1 MLNKLAII
9 NSAHGAVFRPLLRK
23 CPRLATRTHTVTRS
37 RASDDSKAASV
48 ENVFE
53 NSLYLEPFVRAFLLG
68 VGSAGILETL
78 HTVTAAFSNASE
90 QFAPLFYAD
99 HATAIIGWVA
109 FYILDVIAISHVLS
123 KYNGDTAAAGVALQ
137 KLVTLPRRM
146 LPLRLAV
153 FKHLLHLD
161 NNLQTQQ
168 TEQDATAL
176 AEALSAFKPTD
187 SPTVSA
193 PTSLPKPKTANGK
206 HNIIPGTLS
215 SPRLGDQ
222 RAKQGLKPGELDPSF
237 IETFSRRR
245 QELLDRRAYLHGF
258 WYAASL
264 SDTVKADGKPVGVD
278 ILDQR
283 IVLFRN
289 STTGV
294 VHALDDVCPH
304 RGAPF
309 SDGWV
314 EHREGHQCVVCPY
327 HGWAVGSEGKIH
339 HVPAAEHPG
348 EWPKRQVVPVYDV
361 EERGGFIWLWYGSQ
375 DLPRDARPPIPCV
388 PELEDP
394 EWKAVYGEIEFDC
407 SHTSVFENALDMAHI
422 HYLHNDSFGNQE
434 KPEIRNMTCTA
445 SDALSVTA
453 TFQLCNKPASVLWEW
468 TKVPEVSVTA
478 KAFLP
483 STSMISFTLG
493 NGLSFITF
501 VNTVPI
507 SENKS
512 VNRFALVRNLAW
524 DRTGTFNSKV
534 WDTWARKAMMKI
546 LGEDKVMVEKLRP
559 ELLVKEYS
567 VRADLPQIEFRKL
580 RQQWVDLGCVRPCH
594 GQEESYARNNS
605 SPNFVH
611 PPRFSQGGSGGFGT
625 VNDTGNTNSNEFTS
639 DSESS
644 PPTMPDF

>member
-1 MLNKLAII
+1 
-9 NSAHGAVFRPLLRK
+9 V
-23 CPRLATRTHTVTRS
+23 
-37 RASDDSKAASV
+37 
-48 ENVFE
+48 
-53 NSLYLEPFVRAFLLG
+53 YLEPFVRAFLLG
-68 VGSAGILETL
+68 VGSAGIVETI
-78 HTVTAAFSNASE
+78 HTATAALSDATE
-90 QFAPLFYAD
+90 HFAPLIYAD
-99 HATAIIGWVA
+99 HATAIICWAA
-109 FYILDVIAISHVLS
+109 FYILDVIAISHVLK
-123 KYNGDTAAAGVALQ
+123 KYNDDSAAAGAALQ
-137 KLVTLPRRM
+137 KLVTLPQRM

-161 NNLQTQQ
+161 NEQNNQNN
-168 TEQDATAL
+168 QDATAL
-176 AEALSAFKPTD
+176 ATALSAFKPTD
-187 SPTVSA
+187 SRTVA
-193 PTSLPKPKTANGK
+193 PTPQQFPKPKTATGS

-215 SPRLGDQ
+215 GPRLGDH
-222 RAKQGLKPGELDPSF
+222 RAKQGLKPGELDPSLA
-237 IETFSRRR
+237 ETFSRRR

-258 WYAASL
+258 WYAAAISE
-264 SDTVKADGKPVGVD
+264 TVKAGGKPVGVH

-283 IVLFRN
+283 IVLFRDF
-289 STTGV
+289 TTGA

-314 EHREGHQCVVCPY
+314 EHREGHECVVCPY

-339 HVPAAEHPG
+339 HVPAAEHSG
-348 EWPKRQVVPVYDV
+348 EWPRRQVVPVYDV

-375 DLPRDARPPIPCV
+375 DLPRDARPHIPCV

-407 SHTSVFENALDMAHI
+407 SHASVFENALDMAHI
-422 HYLHNDSFGNQE
+422 HYLHNDSFGNQD
-434 KPEIRNMTCTA
+434 KPEIRNMTVTA
-445 SDALSVTA
+445 HDALSVTA

-468 TKVPEVSVTA
+468 TKVPEVTVTA

-507 SENKS
+507 SENKC

-524 DRTGTFNSKV
+524 DRTGTFNASA
-534 WDTWARKAMMKI
+534 WDGWARKAMMKI

-580 RQQWVDLGCVRPCH
+580 RQQWVDLGFVRPCL
-594 GQEESYARNNS
+594 GQQEQND
-605 SPNFVH
+605 NFVH
-611 PPRFSQGGSGGFGT
+611 APRFQQGAHGGG
-625 VNDTGNTNSNEFTS
+625 
-639 DSESS
+639 SESS
-644 PPTMPDF
+644 SSSTMPDF

>member
-1 MLNKLAII
+1 M
-9 NSAHGAVFRPLLRK
+9 
-23 CPRLATRTHTVTRS
+23 
-37 RASDDSKAASV
+37 
-48 ENVFE
+48 
-53 NSLYLEPFVRAFLLG
+53 RAFLLG
-68 VGSAGILETL
+68 VGSAGILETV
-78 HTVTAAFSNASE
+78 HTLNAAFSNAE
-90 QFAPLFYAD
+90 HFAPLFYAD
-99 HATAIIGWVA
+99 HVTAIIGWVA
-109 FYILDVIAISHVLS
+109 FYIVDVIAISHVLS
-123 KYNGDTAAAGVALQ
+123 KYNNDAVAAGVALQ
-137 KLVTLPRRM
+137 KLVTIPQRM
-146 LPLRLAV
+146 LPLRLTV
-153 FKHLLHLD
+153 FKHLMDLS
-161 NNLQTQQ
+161 NKLQTQQ
-168 TEQDATAL
+168 TGQNATAL
-176 AEALSAFKPTD
+176 AEPVSAFKPDD
-187 SPTVSA
+187 SPTVA
-193 PTSLPKPKTANGK
+193 PPTSLPKPKTTSGK
-206 HNIIPGTLS
+206 QNIIPGTLS
-215 SPRLGDQ
+215 GPRLGDR

-258 WYAASL
+258 WYAAAISE
-264 SDTVKADGKPVGVD
+264 TVKADGKPVGVD

-289 STTGV
+289 STTGA

-314 EHREGHQCVVCPY
+314 EEREGHQCVVCPY

-339 HVPAAEHPG
+339 HVPAAEHAG
-348 EWPKRQVVPVYDV
+348 EWPQRQVVPVYDV

-407 SHTSVFENALDMAHI
+407 SHASVFENALDMVRPFPSFALLAFYFPDLNPFPFCFSNCAYIPLLIDYIDNSSIFLFSNKYISINIEINYNFLLQAHI
-422 HYLHNDSFGNQE
+422 HYLHDDSFGNQE
-434 KPEIRNMTCTA
+434 KPEIRNMACTA

-453 TFQLCNKPASVLWEW
+453 TFELCNKPASVLWEW

-501 VNTVPI
+501 VNTVPV

-524 DRTGTFNSKV
+524 DRTGTFNANV
-534 WDTWARKAMMKI
+534 WDAWARKAMMKI

-580 RQQWVDLGCVRPCH
+580 RQQWVDLGYVRPCL
-594 GQEESYARNNS
+594 GQEESIIKNNNMN
-605 SPNFVH
+605 NFVH
-611 PPRFSQGGSGGFGT
+611 PPRFSPGGGSGG
-625 VNDTGNTNSNEFTS
+625 
-639 DSESS
+639 ESS

>member
-1 MLNKLAII
+1 
-9 NSAHGAVFRPLLRK
+9 VFLQ
-23 CPRLATRTHTVTRS
+23 V
-37 RASDDSKAASV
+37 
-48 ENVFE
+48 NVSE
-53 NSLYLEPFVRAFLLG
+53 NSTLYLEPFVRAFLLG
-68 VGSAGILETL
+68 VGSAAVVETI
-78 HTVTAAFSNASE
+78 HTATAAFSDASE
-90 QFAPLFYAD
+90 HFAEHFAPLFYAD
-99 HATAIIGWVA
+99 HATAIIAWVT
-109 FYILDVIAISHVLS
+109 FYILDVLAISSVLS
-123 KYNGDTAAAGVALQ
+123 QYNGNSAAAELALQ
-137 KLVTLPRRM
+137 KLVTLPQRM

-161 NNLQTQQ
+161 APKINQTI
-168 TEQDATAL
+168 EQDAL
-176 AEALSAFKPTD
+176 FSAFKPTD
-187 SPTVSA
+187 LPTPTAA
-193 PTSLPKPKTANGK
+193 PPTAVPKPARGST
-206 HNIIPGTLS
+206 NIIPGTLS
-215 SPRLGDQ
+215 GPRLGDN

-237 IETFSRRR
+237 AETFARRR

-258 WYAASL
+258 WYAAAI
-264 SDTVKADGKPVGVD
+264 SDTVKADGKPIGVD

-283 IVLFRN
+283 IVLFRD
-289 STTGV
+289 STTGA

-327 HGWAVGSEGKIH
+327 HGWAVGGEGKIH

-348 EWPKRQVVPVYDV
+348 EWPRRQVVPVYDCD
-361 EERGGFIWLWYGSQ
+361 ERGGFIWLWYGSQ
-375 DLPRDARPPIPCV
+375 DLPRDARPPIPFV

-407 SHTSVFENALDMAHI
+407 SHASVFENALDMSHI
-422 HYLHNDSFGNQE
+422 HYLHNDSFGNQD
-434 KPEIRNMTCTA
+434 KPEIRNMTVTEH
-445 SDALSVTA
+445 DALSVTA

-512 VNRFALVRNLAW
+512 VNRFTLVRNLAW
-524 DRTGTFNSKV
+524 DRTGTFNASA
-534 WDTWARKAMMKI
+534 WDGWARKAMMKI

-559 ELLVKEYS
+559 HMLVKEYS
-567 VRADLPQIEFRKL
+567 VRSDLPQIEFRKL
-580 RQQWVDLGCVRPCH
+580 RQQWVDLGYVRPAL
-594 GQEESYARNNS
+594 GQDAT
-605 SPNFVH
+605 NFVQH
-611 PPRFSQGGSGGFGT
+611 PPRFSQNGGGTPNGGTSSSGYTSGSE
-625 VNDTGNTNSNEFTS
+625 NSSTS
-639 DSESS
+639 V
-644 PPTMPDF
+644 PDL